1 MVSLF
6 STFEFRRWLVA
17 TLLTL
22 VAVSFQVVHAA
33 RATDGGAVASGA
45 TRAPAPAQAAVPVL
59 PVDVRGTIVA
69 SRDGLLG
76 VHEDGATAP
85 VSFPLDDRALLVR
98 DGGAAAIDDLRAGDL
113 VRMTIDGQTG
123 RVLQLQAA
131 PADGTWRDRLD
142 TAGPLAVIALVVAL
156 GLLAWRRWAPV
167 SSAARSLR
175 AEAASTPLRTALARF
190 GATRPATMRQPGGP
204 LGA

>member
-22 VAVSFQVVHAA
+22 LAVSFQVVHAA
-33 RATDGGAVASGA
+33 RATDSGAVASGA

-76 VHEDGATAP
+76 IHEDGATAP

-98 DGGAAAIDDLRAGDL
+98 DGSAAAIDDLRTGDV

-123 RVLQLQAA
+123 RVLQLRAA
-131 PADGTWRDRLD
+131 PADGRWRDQLD
-142 TAGPLAVIALVVAL
+142 TAGPLAAVALVVAL
-156 GLLAWRRWAPV
+156 GLLARRRWAPV
-167 SSAARSLR
+167 SSVPRSLR

-190 GATRPATMRQPGGP
+190 GAARPGAMRHPGRP